1 MGCVGGAPAVLTQI
15 GLQCSKSN
23 MRDIHSGAA
32 AVIIPYPSTYV
43 RSPYNA
49 YESVSSTS
57 CSVSTPGC
65 CSGTSLTR
73 LVEDTS
79 VTYNC
84 YVTNDPGGND
94 MSISVFPCIIACR
107 FEESSCRTCAQ
118 QGAGQFWCA
127 APCCRIPIPNVT
139 FIVVSNGRR
148 A

>member
-1 MGCVGGAPAVLTQI
+1 MWENSRCSHEVGCVGGAPAVITHI
-15 GLQCSKSN
+15 GLPCSKSN
-23 MRDIHSGAA
+23 VHDIDSGAA
-32 AVIIPYPSTYV
+32 AVIIPYPSAYV

-57 CSVSTPGC
+57 CSISTPGC

-94 MSISVFPCIIACR
+94 MSISVFPCLIACR
-107 FEESSCRTCAQ
+107 FEES
-118 QGAGQFWCA
+118 G
-127 APCCRIPIPNVT
+127 
-139 FIVVSNGRR
+139 
-148 A
+148 